1 MRADPGK
8 SSMTAPAAIV
18 GIGAT
23 PYYFRGTSLPQTVY
37 ELIGKAVLMAT
48 DDAGLGVDDI
58 DGMTFF
64 AHGFD
69 TATIVEM
76 LGMPQITFAHTVAGY
91 GAGMAGVLDLAA
103 MAIETGRAKVV
114 VCIGAAQQ
122 AGNRY
127 GAALGRL
134 PSTPDS
140 IFHRIAG
147 LSGPGQAMAL
157 MTQRHMYEFGTRR
170 EAFGEIVIASRAA
183 AFNRETAI
191 RRKHLTMDE
200 YMASPMLADPLCR
213 LDFCL
218 ETDGALAFVV
228 TSAERARD
236 LKQKPVY
243 ISATAQVA
251 NRDWGR
257 GFFWM
262 GQTPEAFVSA
272 GAAGVAERLR
282 QTAGYDPKD
291 MDLACIYD
299 HFSPMVLMQLEDY
312 GFCKKGEGGAFV
324 ESGAIRLDGPVP
336 INPHGG
342 HLSEGYVTGMT
353 HVHEAVEQLRGVAV
367 NQIAGARR
375 VLVTG
380 GPAPHPLTAAILSN
394 ER

>member
-1 MRADPGK
+1 
-8 SSMTAPAAIV
+8 MTKAAAAIV
-18 GIGAT
+18 GSGAT

-37 ELIGKAVLMAT
+37 ELIGKAMLSAV
-48 DDAGLGVDDI
+48 DDAGLGIDDV

-69 TATIVEM
+69 AATIIEM
-76 LGMPQITFAHTVAGY
+76 LGIPQVTFAHCVSGY
-91 GAGMAGVLDLAA
+91 GAGMAGVLELAA
-103 MAIETGRAKVV
+103 MAVQTGKAKTV
-114 VCIGAAQQ
+114 VCIGAGQQ
-122 AGNRY
+122 SANRY
-127 GAALGRL
+127 GQALRRM

-147 LSGPGQAMAL
+147 LGGPGQAMAL
-157 MTQRHMYEFGTRR
+157 MAQRHMHEFGTRR

-183 AFNRETAI
+183 AFTRETSI
-191 RRKHLTMDE
+191 RRKHLTMAE
-200 YMASPMLADPLCR
+200 YLASPMLADPLCR

-262 GQTPEAFVSA
+262 GQSAEAFVSA
-272 GAAGVAERLR
+272 GAAGLAEHLR
-282 QTAGYDPKD
+282 QASGYDPRD
-291 MDLACIYD
+291 IDVACIYD

-312 GFCKKGEGGAFV
+312 GFCKKGEGGPFV
-324 ESGAIRLDGPVP
+324 ESGAIKLDGSIPV
-336 INPHGG
+336 NPHGG

-353 HVHEAVEQLRGVAV
+353 YVREAVEQLRGQAV
-367 NQIAGARR
+367 NQIAGAKRA
-375 VLVTG
+375 LVTG

-394 ER
+394 EP

>member
-1 MRADPGK
+1 MG
-8 SSMTAPAAIV
+8 V
-18 GIGAT
+18 
-23 PYYFRGTSLPQTVY
+23 
-37 ELIGKAVLMAT
+37 E
-48 DDAGLGVDDI
+48 DAGLGIDDVD
-58 DGMTFF
+58 GLTFF
-64 AHGFD
+64 AYGFD

-76 LGMPQITFAHTVAGY
+76 LGMPQVTFAHDVGGF

-103 MAIETGRAKVV
+103 MAIETGRAKTV
-114 VCIGAAQQ
+114 VCIGAGQQ
-122 AGNRY
+122 SANRY
-127 GAALGRL
+127 GQALGRL
-134 PSTPDS
+134 PSTPDN
-140 IFHRIAG
+140 IFHQIAG
-147 LSGPGQAMAL
+147 LGGPGQAMAL
-157 MTQRHMYEFGTRR
+157 LTQRHMHRFGTRR

-200 YMASPMLADPLCR
+200 YMASPMLADPMCR

-236 LKQKPVY
+236 LKQTPVY
-243 ISATAQVA
+243 IAATAQVA

-257 GFFWM
+257 GFFWL
-262 GQTPEAFVSA
+262 GQSEEAFTSA

-282 QTAGYDPKD
+282 QTSGYDPGD
-291 MDLACIYD
+291 IDVACIYD

-312 GFCKKGEGGAFV
+312 GFCKKGEGGPFV
-324 ESGAIRLDGPVP
+324 ESGAIKLDGSIP

-353 HVHEAVEQLRGVAV
+353 HMREAVEQLRGLAV

-375 VLVTG
+375 ALVTG
-380 GPAPHPLTAAILSN
+380 GPAPHPLTAAVLSN
-394 ER
+394 EP

>member
-1 MRADPGK
+1 M
-8 SSMTAPAAIV
+8 SAPAAIV
-18 GIGAT
+18 GVGAT

-37 ELIGKAVLMAT
+37 ELIGKAMLMGVE
-48 DDAGLGVDDI
+48 DAGLGIDDI
-58 DGMTFF
+58 DGLTFF

-76 LGMPQITFAHTVAGY
+76 MGIPQVTFAHCVSGY
-91 GAGMAGVLDLAA
+91 GAGMAGVLELAA
-103 MAIETGRAKVV
+103 MAIETGRAKTV
-114 VCIGAAQQ
+114 VCIGAGQQ

-147 LSGPGQAMAL
+147 LGGPGQAMAL
-157 MTQRHMYEFGTRR
+157 LTQRHMHEFGTRR
-170 EAFGEIVIASRAA
+170 QAFGEIVIASRAA

-191 RRKHLTMDE
+191 RRKLLTMDE
-200 YMASPMLADPLCR
+200 YMASPMLADPMCR

-243 ISATAQVA
+243 IAATAQVA
-251 NRDWGR
+251 NREWGR
-257 GFFWM
+257 GFFWL
-262 GQTPEAFVSA
+262 GQSKEAFVSA

-282 QTAGYDPKD
+282 QTAGYDPQD
-291 MDLACIYD
+291 IDVACIYD

-312 GFCKKGEGGAFV
+312 GFCKKGEGGGFV
-324 ESGAIRLDGPVP
+324 ESGAIRLDGSIP

-353 HVHEAVEQLRGVAV
+353 HMREAVEQLRGVAV
-367 NQIAGARR
+367 NQVAGAKRA
-375 VLVTG
+375 LVTG

-394 ER
+394 EP